1 MAIINSSSYRLLN
14 SRTVIN
20 ILNSK
25 SVQNKNYPHIRNNFY
40 DIKLSSSSKILILVK
55 SQYASNIEKIYDDIT
70 RLFAT
75 DVLLGGNK
83 VIATGQPS
91 KFLGVEY
98 ILNLQRSVNQFQI
111 LFRNQKAPRQ
121 KVAEL
126 NRPGVLNEEYFVS
139 KINDQIE
146 KINEA
151 KSAVGLPTIF
161 NPNLNL
167 VLYENNILK
176 YTIPGIESIERVG
189 QLLGKSDV
197 LIKTKSNKEIGISLK
212 KENFSFWSSAKR
224 YPAAKSIMDY
234 LVNNN
239 IISVSNKSGRGVLTE
254 VATGTQLKGIKIKA
268 TVGEIKKFCFGGEGS
283 KVDYILIQSF
293 NVGDFRDIRKVGGGQ
308 DYKLELNSL
317 IIYEETSNDIIKMM
331 NDVYL
336 SIVPSSEDSS
346 ILMPSYP
353 GFISQFVNAKAA
365 KLYYEP
371 KLPSISLN
379 RL

>member
-1 MAIINSSSYRLLN
+1 LN

-25 SVQNKNYPHIRNNFY
+25 LVQNKNYPHIRNNFY
-40 DIKLSSSSKILILVK
+40 DIKRSSDSKILILVK
-55 SQYASNIEKIYDDIT
+55 PQYAGNIEKIYDDIT

-83 VIATGQPS
+83 VVATGQPS
-91 KFLGVEY
+91 SFLGVEY
-98 ILNLQRSVNQFQI
+98 ILNLQRSVNKLQI

-139 KINDQIE
+139 KINDQVE

-151 KSAVGLPTIF
+151 KSAVGLPNLF

-197 LIKTKSNKEIGISLK
+197 LIKTKTNKEIGISLK

-234 LVNNN
+234 LVNN

-254 VATGTQLKGIKIKA
+254 VATGNQLKGIKIKA

-293 NVGDFRDIRKVGGGQ
+293 DVGDFRDIRKVGGGQ
-308 DYKLELNSL
+308 DYKLELNSAV
-317 IIYEETSNDIIKMM
+317 IYKETSNDIIRMM
-331 NDVYL
+331 GDVYL
-336 SIVPSSEDSS
+336 AIVPSSEDSS
-346 ILMPSYP
+346 ILMPNYP
-353 GFISQFVNAKAA
+353 GFISQFVNANAA
-365 KLYYEP
+365 KSYYEP
-371 KLPSISLN
+371 KLPTISLN